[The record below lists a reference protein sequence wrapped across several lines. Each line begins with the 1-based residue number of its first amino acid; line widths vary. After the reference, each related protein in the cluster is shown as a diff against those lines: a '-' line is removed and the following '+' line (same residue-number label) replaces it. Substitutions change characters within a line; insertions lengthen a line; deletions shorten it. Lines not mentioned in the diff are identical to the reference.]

1 MDNPFTCKHCDGYH
15 KRGHREKACKDP
27 EPEPIMYYPNGLDG
41 TPSVWNPVGIS
52 QGIPVQHTAHLK
64 VIIEEV
70 IKKEEKKYYA
80 NLPTESTEPV
90 VSYRVWRYQ
99 EGKLI
104 SAYMDTVW
112 PGYKPM
118 TRDLYKDEGIH
129 GVKDYKKI
137 PKLMREYT
145 TSYEPFAS
153 MFTSPKTFP
162 MVAGSINMWGEV
174 KEREIGYLSDY
185 AYPKEL
191 YVGEDFDCLA
201 IMDLEEN
208 YGVPVTIREELTRSK
223 WPKSKDDFYGY
234 GIGSWVSYIWPYT
247 TGINR
252 TVFTYDKADDLVDS
266 KTQAE
271 KDSGKNEAIV
281 PQGTTAIVK
290 YQGGV

>member
-27 EPEPIMYYPNGLDG
+27 EPEPIMYYPNRLDS
-41 TPSVWNPVGIS
+41 TSFVWNPVGIS

-137 PKLMREYT
+137 PKLMRDYT
-145 TSYEPFAS
+145 TSYEPFA

-223 WPKSKDDFYGY
+223 WPRNDVDLFGVAR
-234 GIGSWVSYIWPYT
+234 VSYGTYT
-247 TGINR
+247 LKSSINR
-252 TVFTYDKADDLVDS
+252 TFFTYADPDDS
-266 KTQAE
+266 KDTKGVD
-271 KDSGKNEAIV
+271 KDSKDSIAS
-281 PQGTTAIVK
+281 QTTAIVK